1 MDIAG
6 LSSVMSMEKL
16 QMNVSY
22 AMMSKVMDAMEMSTE
37 AMAEMM
43 DAAAQISG
51 GAAVPGR
58 YSGDKGT
65 DDFYCLYG

>member
-22 AMMSKVMDAMEMSTE
+22 AMMSKVMDAMEIDRKS
-37 AMAEMM
+37 
-43 DAAAQISG
+43 
-51 GAAVPGR
+51 VV
-58 YSGDKGT
+58 
-65 DDFYCLYG
+65 